1 MLIKGTIGSDCQLR
15 LKSHKPIHIHHK
27 TMRERKDF
35 LKHHMIIEIF
45 IQMVTVFF
53 LNCPYNFLQLV
64 EGYQNNLTL
73 IIKKYNSVHVS

>member
-1 MLIKGTIGSDCQLR
+1 
-15 LKSHKPIHIHHK
+15 
-27 TMRERKDF
+27 MRERKDF

-73 IIKKYNSVHVS
+73 IIKKYNSVS